1 MTCIPMSP
9 ISLRIQQLR
18 ESKGWSQS
26 ELARQS
32 GVPQTTI
39 SRLEA
44 GKIGVVNLAHLEKL
58 ADAFGVNA
66 AVLIEHTPGGKGKRG

>member
-1 MTCIPMSP
+1 MTCVPMTP

-18 ESKGWSQS
+18 EAKGWSQS
-26 ELARQS
+26 ELSRQS

-58 ADAFGVNA
+58 ANAFGVNA
-66 AVLIEHTPGGKGKRG
+66 AVMIEHSERGKRG